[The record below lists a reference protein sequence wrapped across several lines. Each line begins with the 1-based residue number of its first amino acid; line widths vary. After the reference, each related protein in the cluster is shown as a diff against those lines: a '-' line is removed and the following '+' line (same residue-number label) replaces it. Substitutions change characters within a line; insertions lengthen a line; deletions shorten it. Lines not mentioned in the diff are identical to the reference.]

1 MNQEVLILT
10 GMSGAGRSTVAHA
23 LEDLGWYVVDNL
35 PPTLLSDLIKQGVQ
49 SEIKS
54 LAVVVDVRGGKFFD
68 ELASSLSELKK
79 SGANFRVAFLDAS
92 DQALVQRFESTRRPH
107 PLQGKGRIVDGIAAE
122 REKLQELLA
131 QADVVIDTSNLNVH
145 QLEKRTTEIFAQ
157 GLTQSVRVNV
167 LSFGYKYGIPVDADL
182 VLDCRF
188 IPNPHWI
195 PELRPLTGLDD
206 KVKDNVLSNSGVS
219 QFVQSYV
226 SVINQMLPGYLR
238 EGKKYLTVAIGCTGG
253 RHRSVSVAQGTIRPA
268 AHSSAS
274 SSMCHSQAAN
284 SPQGTLPPP
293 PAPLPH
299 ASATPSPVQPQAAID
314 TMAQRSSSAAS
325 LPHATQAV

>member
-1 MNQEVLILT
+1 MNQEILILT

-49 SEIKS
+49 SELKS

-68 ELASSLSELKK
+68 ELASSLLELRK

-122 REKLQELLA
+122 REKLQDLLS

-206 KVKDNVLSNSGVS
+206 KVKDNVLANAGVS
-219 QFVQSYV
+219 NFVQSYV
-226 SVINQMLPGYLR
+226 SVINQMLPGYMR

-253 RHRSVSVAQGTIRPA
+253 RHRSVSVAREIA
-268 AHSSAS
+268 AQLDGERDGFTVSA
-274 SSMCHSQAAN
+274 
-284 SPQGTLPPP
+284 
-293 PAPLPH
+293 H
-299 ASATPSPVQPQAAID
+299 ASHRDVG
-314 TMAQRSSSAAS
+314 RE
-325 LPHATQAV
+325 

>member
-1 MNQEVLILT
+1 MILT

-35 PPTLLSDLIKQGVQ
+35 PPTLLSDLINQGVQ
-49 SEIKS
+49 SEIS
-54 LAVVVDVRGGKFFD
+54 ALAVVVDVRGGKFFD
-68 ELASSLSELKK
+68 ELASSLAHLKK
-79 SGANFRVAFLDAS
+79 SGTNFRVAFLDAT

-107 PLQGKGRIVDGIAAE
+107 PLQGSGRIVDGIAAE

-145 QLEKRTTEIFAQ
+145 QLEKRTAEIFAQ

-195 PELRPLTGLDD
+195 PELRPLSGLDE
-206 KVKDNVLSNSGVS
+206 KVKSTVLANPGVGD
-219 QFVQSYV
+219 FVNTYV
-226 SVINQMLPGYLR
+226 SLIQQMLPGYLR

-253 RHRSVSVAQGTIRPA
+253 KHRSVSVAREIADKLDGDGAGLTI
-268 AHSSAS
+268 SA
-274 SSMCHSQAAN
+274 
-284 SPQGTLPPP
+284 
-293 PAPLPH
+293 H
-299 ASATPSPVQPQAAID
+299 ASHRDVG
-314 TMAQRSSSAAS
+314 RE
-325 LPHATQAV
+325 

>member
-49 SEIKS
+49 SELKS

-68 ELASSLSELKK
+68 ELASSLLELKN
-79 SGANFRVAFLDAS
+79 SGAHFRVAFLDAS

-122 REKLQELLA
+122 REKLQDLLS

-145 QLEKRTTEIFAQ
+145 QLEKRTTEIFAH

-206 KVKDNVLSNSGVS
+206 KVKTNVLANTGVS
-219 QFVQSYV
+219 DFVQSYV
-226 SVINQMLPGYLR
+226 SVINQMLPGYMR

-253 RHRSVSVAQGTIRPA
+253 RHRSVSVAREIA
-268 AHSSAS
+268 AQLDGERDGFTVSA
-274 SSMCHSQAAN
+274 
-284 SPQGTLPPP
+284 
-293 PAPLPH
+293 H
-299 ASATPSPVQPQAAID
+299 ASHRDVG
-314 TMAQRSSSAAS
+314 RE
-325 LPHATQAV
+325 

>member
-35 PPTLLSDLIKQGVQ
+35 PPALLSDLIKQGVQ
-49 SEIKS
+49 SEISS

-68 ELASSLSELKK
+68 ELASSLAELKK
-79 SGANFRVAFLDAS
+79 SGANARVAFLDAS

-107 PLQGKGRIVDGIAAE
+107 PLQGTGRIVDGIAAE
-122 REKLQELLA
+122 RVKLQELLS

-206 KVKDNVLSNSGVS
+206 KVKDNVLANSGVA

-238 EGKKYLTVAIGCTGG
+238 EGKKYLTVSIGCTGG
-253 RHRSVSVAQGTIRPA
+253 RHRSVSVAREIA
-268 AHSSAS
+268 AQLDGERDGFTVSA
-274 SSMCHSQAAN
+274 
-284 SPQGTLPPP
+284 
-293 PAPLPH
+293 H
-299 ASATPSPVQPQAAID
+299 ASHRDVG
-314 TMAQRSSSAAS
+314 RE
-325 LPHATQAV
+325 

>member
-35 PPTLLSDLIKQGVQ
+35 PPTLLSDLIKQSVQ

-253 RHRSVSVAQGTIRPA
+253 RHRSVSVAREIA
-268 AHSSAS
+268 AQLDGERDGFLVSA
-274 SSMCHSQAAN
+274 
-284 SPQGTLPPP
+284 
-293 PAPLPH
+293 H
-299 ASATPSPVQPQAAID
+299 ASHRDVG
-314 TMAQRSSSAAS
+314 RE
-325 LPHATQAV
+325 

>member
-35 PPTLLSDLIKQGVQ
+35 PPSLLSDLIKQGDK

-68 ELASSLSELKK
+68 ELASSLVELKK
-79 SGANFRVAFLDAS
+79 SGANCRVAFLDAS

-122 REKLQELLA
+122 REKLQELLS
-131 QADVVIDTSNLNVH
+131 QSDVVIDTSNLNVH

-206 KVKDNVLSNSGVS
+206 KVKNNVLSNAGVS
-219 QFVQSYV
+219 EFVQSYV
-226 SVINQMLPGYLR
+226 SVINQMLPGYLG

-253 RHRSVSVAQGTIRPA
+253 RHRSVSVAREIASQLEGERDGFTV
-268 AHSSAS
+268 SA
-274 SSMCHSQAAN
+274 
-284 SPQGTLPPP
+284 
-293 PAPLPH
+293 
-299 ASATPSPVQPQAAID
+299 
-314 TMAQRSSSAAS
+314 
-325 LPHATQAV
+325 HATHRDVGRE

>member
-49 SEIKS
+49 SELKS

-68 ELASSLSELKK
+68 ELASSLLELKK

-122 REKLQELLA
+122 REKLQDLLS

-206 KVKDNVLSNSGVS
+206 KVKDNVLANTGVS
-219 QFVQSYV
+219 DFVKSYV
-226 SVINQMLPGYLR
+226 SVINQMLPGYMR

-253 RHRSVSVAQGTIRPA
+253 RHRSVSVAREIA
-268 AHSSAS
+268 AQLDGERDGFTVSA
-274 SSMCHSQAAN
+274 
-284 SPQGTLPPP
+284 
-293 PAPLPH
+293 H
-299 ASATPSPVQPQAAID
+299 ASHRDVG
-314 TMAQRSSSAAS
+314 RE
-325 LPHATQAV
+325 

>member
-49 SEIKS
+49 SDLKS

-68 ELASSLSELKK
+68 ELASSLLELKK

-122 REKLQELLA
+122 REKLQDLLS

-188 IPNPHWI
+188 ILNPHWI

-206 KVKDNVLSNSGVS
+206 KVKDNVLANAGVS
-219 QFVQSYV
+219 DFVQSYV
-226 SVINQMLPGYLR
+226 SVINQMLPGYMR

-253 RHRSVSVAQGTIRPA
+253 RHRSVSVAREIA
-268 AHSSAS
+268 AQLDGERDGFTVSA
-274 SSMCHSQAAN
+274 
-284 SPQGTLPPP
+284 
-293 PAPLPH
+293 H
-299 ASATPSPVQPQAAID
+299 ASHRDVG
-314 TMAQRSSSAAS
+314 RE
-325 LPHATQAV
+325 

>member
-49 SEIKS
+49 SEISS

-68 ELASSLSELKK
+68 ELASSLAELKK
-79 SGANFRVAFLDAS
+79 SGANARVAFLDAS

-107 PLQGKGRIVDGIAAE
+107 PLQGAGRIVDGIAAE
-122 REKLQELLA
+122 RVKLQELLS

-206 KVKDNVLSNSGVS
+206 KVKDNVLANSGVA

-253 RHRSVSVAQGTIRPA
+253 RHRSVSVAREIAPQLDGERDGFTV
-268 AHSSAS
+268 SA
-274 SSMCHSQAAN
+274 
-284 SPQGTLPPP
+284 
-293 PAPLPH
+293 H
-299 ASATPSPVQPQAAID
+299 ASHRDVG
-314 TMAQRSSSAAS
+314 RE
-325 LPHATQAV
+325 

>member
-49 SEIKS
+49 SELKS

-122 REKLQELLA
+122 REKLQELLS

-206 KVKDNVLSNSGVS
+206 KVKNNVLANAGVS
-219 QFVQSYV
+219 DFVQSYV
-226 SVINQMLPGYLR
+226 SVINQMLPGYMR

-253 RHRSVSVAQGTIRPA
+253 RHRSVSVAREIA
-268 AHSSAS
+268 AQLDGERDGFTVSA
-274 SSMCHSQAAN
+274 
-284 SPQGTLPPP
+284 
-293 PAPLPH
+293 H
-299 ASATPSPVQPQAAID
+299 ASHRDVG
-314 TMAQRSSSAAS
+314 RE
-325 LPHATQAV
+325 

>member
-49 SEIKS
+49 SELKS

-68 ELASSLSELKK
+68 ELASSLSDLKK
-79 SGANFRVAFLDAS
+79 SGANFRVAFLDAT

-122 REKLQELLA
+122 REKLQDLLS

-145 QLEKRTTEIFAQ
+145 QLEKRTAEIFAQ

-206 KVKDNVLSNSGVS
+206 KVKENVLANAGVS
-219 QFVQSYV
+219 DFVQSYV
-226 SVINQMLPGYLR
+226 SVINQMLPGYMR

-253 RHRSVSVAQGTIRPA
+253 RHRSVSVAREIASQLDGERNGFTV
-268 AHSSAS
+268 SA
-274 SSMCHSQAAN
+274 
-284 SPQGTLPPP
+284 
-293 PAPLPH
+293 H
-299 ASATPSPVQPQAAID
+299 ASHRDVG
-314 TMAQRSSSAAS
+314 RE
-325 LPHATQAV
+325 